1 MNILYLLFSFTTGGT
16 ERLVADIC
24 NEMAKREHTVHLFV
38 VNDLY
43 DQSMLNALSAE
54 VRVYLHNRPVGGG
67 GKINTLLA
75 VARYITENKIDVVH
89 CNSFSAPEL
98 LLLKPL
104 CFPRVKILHTI
115 HGLGQYATL
124 GRIKCILRNLLC
136 HRIVAISE
144 CVRRDIVKHGADS
157 RKVTTVYNAVD
168 LKRFSPRQRIGDG
181 VIRIGNVAR
190 IAPEIKGQ
198 DILIQAMKQL
208 HTQYPNLQCCFA
220 GEPDS
225 AHRQAFEEMKS
236 RVQEWGLGD
245 CVHFL
250 GNIEDVPSFL
260 ETVDIFVLP
269 SRYEGFGISLVEA
282 MAMGIPCV
290 ASRLDGPAEVLGDG
304 TYGTLFTPG
313 DSQDLAQKLD
323 QIIAQLPAYRD
334 KAAETVSYVQKMYD
348 IVGMC
353 DRLEKIMGGI

>member
-24 NEMAKREHTVHLFV
+24 NEMARREHTVHLFV

-43 DQSMLNALSAE
+43 DKSMLDTLE
-54 VRVYLHNRPVGGG
+54 KRVRVHLHKRAVGGG
-67 GKINTLLA
+67 GKLNTLLA
-75 VARYITENKIDVVH
+75 VARYIRKNQIDVVH
-89 CNSFSAPEL
+89 CNSFFAPEL

-115 HGLGQYATL
+115 HGLGQYAGL
-124 GRIKCILRNLLC
+124 GKIRYALRNLLC
-136 HRIVAISE
+136 DRFVAISE
-144 CVRRDIVKHGADS
+144 CVRRDIVANGADS
-157 RKVTTVYNAVD
+157 KKVTTVYNAVD
-168 LKRFSPRQRIGDG
+168 LNRFAPRQRIEDG

-190 IAPEIKGQ
+190 IAPETKGQ
-198 DILIQAMKQL
+198 DILIQAIKQL
-208 HTQYPNLQCCFA
+208 HTIYPNLQCCFA

-225 AHRQAFEEMKS
+225 AHAQSFEELKNMV
-236 RVQEWGLGD
+236 RQWDLGE

-250 GNIEDVPSFL
+250 GNVEDVPAFL
-260 ETVDIFVLP
+260 ETVDVFVLP

-290 ASRLDGPAEVLGDG
+290 ASRLNGPAEVLGDG
-304 TYGTLFTPG
+304 AYGTLFASG
-313 DSQDLAQKLD
+313 DSQDLAQKLE
-323 QIIAQLPAYRD
+323 QVITQLPVYKE
-334 KAAETVSYVQKMYD
+334 KAAETIRYVQQMYD

-353 DRLEKIMGGI
+353 DRLENIMGGI